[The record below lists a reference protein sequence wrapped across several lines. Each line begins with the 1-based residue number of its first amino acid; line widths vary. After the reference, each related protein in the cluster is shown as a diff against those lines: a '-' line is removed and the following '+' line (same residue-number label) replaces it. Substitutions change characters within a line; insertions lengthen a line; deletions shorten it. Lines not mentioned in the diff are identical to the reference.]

1 MLEMSGTVT
10 NGVVVPTSPGSLPE
24 GAKVRIVVESDESTG
39 GMREEDW
46 PKTPEG
52 IAALIASWRE
62 LEPLEYTPEEEA
74 ELRAARSWFKDY
86 EIQRQRKEWGLP
98 E

>member
-1 MLEMSGTVT
+1 MLEVSGTVT
-10 NGVVVPTSPGSLPE
+10 NGVAVPASPGSLPE
-24 GAKVRIVVESDESTG
+24 GARVRIVVESDELSG

-46 PKTPEG
+46 PTTPEG

-74 ELRAARSWFKDY
+74 ELRASRAWFKEY